1 MILNEIF
8 DNKFNAY
15 ENPAN
20 DQSVPKLSD
29 VRKVKLTLA
38 QINKLRQL
46 SDVRRFEQEKRLTQI
61 QQQYGAV
68 PTGGM

>member
-8 DNKFNAY
+8 DNKFNAH

-61 QQQYGAV
+61 RLQYGAV